1 MSRVTSCLLCPKK
14 TSLNRDPFCVAQF
27 SVGEDET
34 PFLVSLTTPF
44 FMVVVVLPFDSRKSG
59 EGVLSGGDEF
69 SNFML
74 SLRSEEFNRGRLRGR
89 GGVSNVVSSCRA
101 IEAGRLTPLEDVPAA
116 EVKIRAEEC
125 SDKFN
130 AVGEVIVREV

>member
-14 TSLNRDPFCVAQF
+14 TSLNRDPFCVAKF

-44 FMVVVVLPFDSRKSG
+44 FMVAVVLPFDSRKSG
-59 EGVLSGGDEF
+59 EVVLSEGDEF

-74 SLRSEEFNRGRLRGR
+74 SLRSEEFNRGRL
-89 GGVSNVVSSCRA
+89 
-101 IEAGRLTPLEDVPAA
+101 
-116 EVKIRAEEC
+116 
-125 SDKFN
+125 
-130 AVGEVIVREV
+130 